1 MAGRSRCSYSA
12 ASCVHCA
19 HGSQHSGSKVENR
32 GVAKRLM
39 MGGAS
44 SHRSSYS
51 SQIQLSSARQGTREV
66 LVSFVPQFT
75 SLNGRSYA

>member
-12 ASCVHCA
+12 ASCLHLA

-51 SQIQLSSARQGTREV
+51 SIQLSGARQGTREV

-75 SLNGRSYA
+75 SLSGRSYT